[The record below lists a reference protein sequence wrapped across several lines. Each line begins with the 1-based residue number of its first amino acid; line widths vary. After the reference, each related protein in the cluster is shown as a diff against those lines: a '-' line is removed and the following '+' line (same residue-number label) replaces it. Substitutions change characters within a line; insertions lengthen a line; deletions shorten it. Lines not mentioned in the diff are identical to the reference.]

1 MIPTSKDFQEQLDKV
16 LTLASRQGRPHIDI
30 TAGALH
36 RLVWGAYERRHR
48 LPQCCYVMKKTMR
61 EGDIMALRC
70 LMWKRLLTLI
80 NITGNTEPPTFS
92 AELFA
97 AQQLYKKAL
106 GRSNSSL
113 PQVR

>member
-61 EGDIMALRC
+61 EGDIILREAEEGKESE
-70 LMWKRLLTLI
+70 LKIRYRL
-80 NITGNTEPPTFS
+80 P
-92 AELFA
+92 
-97 AQQLYKKAL
+97 
-106 GRSNSSL
+106 R
-113 PQVR
+113 